1 MYHMVNVDSEWNDYY
16 KNDREHL
23 EVIKYHYMNV
33 IFDEVELYFHP
44 EMQRQYIGIMLKM
57 LKSVRFANIRGVS
70 IMMITHSPFVLSDI
84 PESNVLCLGEDDNKV
99 AKTLGGNI
107 MEMLSDSFFMK
118 SSIGDFIKNEIAL
131 IVDLYNRVVREKH
144 PNMPELKEEYK
155 SNRMRFKYICENIGD
170 DIYKK
175 MLTNMV
181 MVIEKVIK

>member
-1 MYHMVNVDSEWNDYY
+1 
-16 KNDREHL
+16 
-23 EVIKYHYMNV
+23 
-33 IFDEVELYFHP
+33 
-44 EMQRQYIGIMLKM
+44 
-57 LKSVRFANIRGVS
+57 
-70 IMMITHSPFVLSDI
+70 
-84 PESNVLCLGEDDNKV
+84 
-99 AKTLGGNI
+99 

-144 PNMPELKEEYK
+144 PNIPELKEEYK